1 MSVLITG
8 GTGYIGSITCVKL
21 LAAGENIVVVD
32 NLCNSEYSVVD
43 RIKTISGKEF
53 PFYKV
58 DVRDKAEL
66 KRIFIKH
73 DIEACIHFAGL
84 KAVSESIG
92 VPLEYYDNNIGG
104 TIKLLEVMKEA
115 YVKKFVFSSS
125 ATVYGSNKPPF
136 SEDMP
141 IGMETTNPYGTTK
154 LFIEKILRDLSI
166 SDPEWG
172 IALLRYFNPLGADE
186 SGLLGDDPNGI
197 PTNLMPYI
205 QRVAVNKLPQLS
217 IFGNDYPT
225 KDGTCIRDY
234 IHVSDL
240 ARGHLNAIERIRRT
254 SGIDVW
260 NLGTGIGYS
269 VLDIVNTFI
278 EVNNVDIPYVFAP
291 RRDGDVAVSYCNSSK
306 AERDLHFKT
315 EKTPDDM
322 CRDSF
327 RFIKNLKSGDI

>member
-1 MSVLITG
+1 M
-8 GTGYIGSITCVKL
+8 
-21 LAAGENIVVVD
+21 AAGESVVVVD

-43 RIKTISGKEF
+43 RIKTITGKDF
-53 PFYKV
+53 PFYKT
-58 DVRDKAEL
+58 DVRDKAAL
-66 KRIFIKH
+66 RDIFTKH

-84 KAVSESIG
+84 KAVGESIG

-104 TIKLLEVMKEA
+104 TVKLLEVMKEA
-115 YVKKFVFSSS
+115 HFKKLVFSSS
-125 ATVYGSNKPPF
+125 ATVYGSNTPPF
-136 SEDMP
+136 SEDMT

-154 LFIEKILRDLSI
+154 LFIEKILQDLSV

-172 IALLRYFNPLGADE
+172 IALLRYFNPIGADE
-186 SGLLGDDPNGI
+186 SGLLGDDPSGI

-205 QRVAVNKLPQLS
+205 QRVAAKKLPQLS

-240 ARGHLNAIERIRRT
+240 ARGHTNAVEKIRNMN
-254 SGIDVW
+254 GIGVW
-260 NLGTGIGYS
+260 NLGTGVGYS

-278 EVNNVDIPYVFAP
+278 KVNNVDIPYVFTP
-291 RRDGDVAVSYCNSSK
+291 RRDGDVAVSYCDPSK

-315 EKTPDDM
+315 EKTLDDM
-322 CRDSF
+322 CRDSL
-327 RFIKNLKSGDI
+327 RFIEKLNSAAI